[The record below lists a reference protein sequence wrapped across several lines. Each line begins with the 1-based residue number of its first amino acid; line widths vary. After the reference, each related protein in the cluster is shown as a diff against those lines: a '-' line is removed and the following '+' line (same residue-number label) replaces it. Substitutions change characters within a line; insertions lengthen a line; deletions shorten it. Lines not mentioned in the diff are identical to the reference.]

1 MARLSRHLRDY
12 YIGDSETGSPSPPF
26 NYYYHHYYIGDS
38 ETGSPSPPFNYY
50 YHHYYIGD
58 SEIGSPSPPLLG
70 KMSRGKMS
78 SVCPP
83 RHQVAID
90 HIMSPVNVWGWR
102 DRLVISNVELARP
115 SRGLQT

>member
-1 MARLSRHLRDY
+1 MDCIERTCGTRESGL
-12 YIGDSETGSPSPPF
+12 
-26 NYYYHHYYIGDS
+26 
-38 ETGSPSPPFNYY
+38 
-50 YHHYYIGD
+50 
-58 SEIGSPSPPLLG
+58 LLG

-90 HIMSPVNVWGWR
+90 HIIVSSKCMGM
-102 DRLVISNVELARP
+102 ARP